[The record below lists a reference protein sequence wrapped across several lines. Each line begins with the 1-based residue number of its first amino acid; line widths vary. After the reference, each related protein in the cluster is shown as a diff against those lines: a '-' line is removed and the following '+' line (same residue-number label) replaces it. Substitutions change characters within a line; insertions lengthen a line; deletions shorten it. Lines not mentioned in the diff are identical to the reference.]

1 MQSQMFPDQGAL
13 IAIASQAKG
22 GQLGMQNNT
31 MIDFNRS
38 ITDRII
44 ETKTTPGDT
53 KLRSE
58 NITATKTSILN
69 NNLAVIIEDFAS
81 FNKAANADTVTKDNK
96 TAPAQQGNAQQLY
109 DNAKNSLRDLIVYF
123 QSITKSTSK
132 NRNIIPIKFS
142 FEMDGL
148 GGLVIG
154 HMFRLPD
161 NIIPRG
167 YRGENGVGSQLG
179 QAITSISHTIS
190 NNDWI
195 TKIEALNIVM
205 NDNTS
210 GSIAFSE
217 LNLAKL
223 FTPDPPPLSKAEYD
237 LLRVSPPSTFS
248 LENALLLKNTLIN
261 QKIANVEKGE
271 LTKPIENELVGT
283 VLGLFG
289 FIKQEI
295 PNITLT
301 VTSVNDTFHQNQA
314 TFSNHTVGRALDFT
328 ISPANNVNRA
338 EVLKVLS
345 RYQKELGND
354 FSGKPL
360 FKFLDEYTH
369 PSKNSTGGH
378 YHISYNV
385 ITKGA

>member
-1 MQSQMFPDQGAL
+1 MQSQMFPEQGAL

-44 ETKTTPGDT
+44 ESKTTPGDT

-58 NITATKTSILN
+58 NLTTTKTTILN
-69 NNLAVIIEDFAS
+69 NNLAIIIEDFAS
-81 FNKAANADTVTKDNK
+81 FSVKAKTDTVPESNK

-154 HMFRLPD
+154 HMFRLPN

-190 NNDWI
+190 NNDWV

-217 LNLAKL
+217 LDLTKI
-223 FTPDPPPLSKAEYD
+223 FTPELLPTSKEEYD
-237 LLRVSPPSTFS
+237 LLRVSSQSPTFT
-248 LENALLLKNTLIN
+248 LENAQTLKNTLIS
-261 QKIANVEKGE
+261 QKIASVKAGE
-271 LTKPIENELVGT
+271 LMNPIEKDMVGIIPS
-283 VLGLFG
+283 LFLY
-289 FIKQEI
+289 IKGKV
-295 PNITLT
+295 PGVTLT
-301 VTSVNDTFHQNQA
+301 VTSTNDIYHREQA
-314 TFSNHTVGRALDFT
+314 TPSNHTVGRAIDFT
-328 ISPANNVNRA
+328 ISPANNDNKA
-338 EVLKVLS
+338 KVWAAIQD
-345 RYQKELGND
+345 YKKEA
-354 FSGKPL
+354 PL
-360 FKFLDEYTH
+360 LNALDEY
-369 PSKNSTGGH
+369 SKQSTNATGGH